1 MLILKKIERVD
12 SGEWMKGKGV
22 PFRCDE
28 KSAEPIDF
36 KGVASAPLAQRV
48 WNRMKGKEMN
58 AVPSKARGREAWVGW
73 IGPEGEKRTER
84 RGRISG
90 LALEDR
96 AEATP
101 YYSTL
106 LLIVK

>member
-1 MLILKKIERVD
+1 MWPDWASRQLEISPRTKMSVKFLASRSRIRAVRSLTVRTWRVGW
-12 SGEWMKGKGV
+12 S
-22 PFRCDE
+22 
-28 KSAEPIDF
+28 
-36 KGVASAPLAQRV
+36 
-48 WNRMKGKEMN
+48 MKGKEMN

-96 AEATP
+96 AQATP